1 MLGERLK
8 QLRKEHGYTQKQL
21 AQTLRV
27 DQTAVSYWEQE
38 KTNPDMERQI
48 ALADLFG
55 VSVDYLWG
63 REPPSSLHAKGWIP
77 TSGIPAKPNSGD
89 EVMVPILG
97 CVRAGMGGLAE
108 QQIIGYEPAPA
119 RYLSGG
125 QQCFWLEVEGD
136 SMQPRIEPGD
146 MILVQAR
153 PSVDNGDL
161 AVVTVDDEEGVVK
174 KVFYGRNWIELRSFN
189 PYYPPRRFENEEV
202 ERIRVMGKVVKSER
216 RY

>member
-1 MLGERLK
+1 MIGERLK
-8 QLRKEHGYTQKQL
+8 QLRKEHGYTQRQL
-21 AQTLRV
+21 AQKLQV
-27 DQTAVSYWEQE
+27 DQTAVSYWEQG

-48 ALADLFG
+48 ALADLFS

-63 REPPSSLHAKGWIP
+63 REARSSSPAEGWL
-77 TSGIPAKPNSGD
+77 SKRAVPAEPGNG

-97 CVRAGMGGLAE
+97 SVRAGTGGLAE

-125 QQCFWLEVEGD
+125 QRCFWLEVEGD

-153 PSVDNGDL
+153 PSIDSGDL
-161 AVVTVDDEEGVVK
+161 AVVTVDDDEGVVK
-174 KVFYGRNWIELRSFN
+174 KVFYGRDWIELRSFN
-189 PYYPPRRFENEEV
+189 PYYPPRRFEGEDV
-202 ERIRVMGKVVKSER
+202 GRIRVMGKVVKSER